1 MEPTSQR
8 WSVKR
13 VVDVSSGA
21 RLSLVR
27 GQMVIHRPD
36 KPDALVPVED
46 LGVLILDN
54 PALTCSQRL
63 LATCAENGVAVLVCD
78 SRHLP
83 SAILSPV
90 AGNSLHT
97 RILAGQIAASVPT
110 KKRIWRD
117 IVREKIRRQA
127 EVYARATGRSHKEL
141 ARMADK
147 VRSGDPDNVESQAA
161 RFYWPALFGR
171 QFRRN
176 TDAAGINSLLNY
188 GYAILRAVTARA
200 ITGAGLHP
208 ALGVH
213 HHNQYDPFC
222 LADDLMEPLRP
233 LADWRVWQIARESS
247 GDAPEINPETKRAL
261 LEILPA
267 PCDFSGMRMPLMSA
281 MHHYAAGLRRAL
293 TGEQKNII
301 FPRP

>member
-13 VVDVSSGA
+13 VVDVSSDA
-21 RLSLVR
+21 RLSLTR
-27 GQMVIHRPD
+27 GQMVIRRPD
-36 KPDALVPVED
+36 EPDALVPVED

-63 LATCAENGVAVLVCD
+63 LSACAENGAAVLVCD

-97 RILAGQIAASVPT
+97 RILSEQISASVPA
-110 KKRIWRD
+110 KKRIWRE

-127 EVYARATGRSHKEL
+127 DVYARATGRNPNEL
-141 ARMADK
+141 ARMAGK

-171 QFRRN
+171 HFRRN
-176 TDAAGINSLLNY
+176 VGAAGINSLLNY
-188 GYAILRAVTARA
+188 GYAILRAATARA
-200 ITGAGLHP
+200 IAGAGLHP

-213 HHNQYDPFC
+213 HRNQYDPFC

-233 LADWRVWQIARESS
+233 LVDWRVWQITRESS
-247 GDAPEINPETKRAL
+247 GDTPEITPETKRAL
-261 LEILPA
+261 LEFLYVS
-267 PCDFSGMRMPLMSA
+267 CDFSGMRMPLMSA

-293 TGEQKNII
+293 AGEQKKLS

>member
-13 VVDVSSGA
+13 VVDVSSDA
-21 RLSLVR
+21 RLSLTR
-27 GQMVIHRPD
+27 GQMVIRRPD
-36 KPDALVPVED
+36 EPDALVPVED

-54 PALTCSQRL
+54 PAVTCSQRL
-63 LATCAENGVAVLVCD
+63 LSACAENGTAVLVCD
-78 SRHLP
+78 TRHLP
-83 SAILSPV
+83 SAMLSPM

-97 RILAGQIAASVPT
+97 RILAGQISASVPA
-110 KKRIWRD
+110 KKRIWRE
-117 IVREKIRRQA
+117 IVREKIQRQA
-127 EVYARATGRSHKEL
+127 EVYARATGRSPKEL
-141 ARMADK
+141 AHMADK
-147 VRSGDPDNVESQAA
+147 VRSGDPDNVESRAA

-176 TDAAGINSLLNY
+176 ADADGINALLNY
-188 GYAILRAVTARA
+188 GYAILRAATARA
-200 ITGAGLHP
+200 VAGAGLHP

-213 HHNQYDPFC
+213 HRNQYDPFC

-233 LADWRVWQIARESS
+233 LADWRVWQMVRES
-247 GDAPEINPETKRAL
+247 DDDTPEISPETKRAL
-261 LEILPA
+261 LEVLYI

-281 MHHYAAGLRRAL
+281 MHHCAAGLRRAL
-293 TGEQKNII
+293 TGEQKKLT